1 MVVLDWNP
9 DREKLKQFGF
19 ISLGGFG
26 LIGTVLGLKL
36 GWFEAGNWLALSIVW
51 GIGVVSAILA
61 AINPGLL
68 KPLYLL
74 LTAISAVIGPVVAY
88 VIMSLIFFLIFFPI
102 GLVFRIMKRD
112 ELRLKLDRQAGTYWS
127 GKPPLQDGMRYF
139 RQY

>member
-26 LIGTVLGLKL
+26 VIGAVLGWKF
-36 GWFEAGNWLALSIVW
+36 GWFEEGQRLALFILW
-51 GIGVVSAILA
+51 GTGVISAILA
-61 AINPGLL
+61 ATKPELL

-74 LTAISAVIGPVVAY
+74 LTAISAVVGPVLAY
-88 VIMSLIFFLIFFPI
+88 VIMSLIFVLVFLPI
-102 GLVFRIMKRD
+102 GIAFKIMKRD
-112 ELRLKLDRQAGTYWS
+112 ELRLKMDKRAETYWNEKS
-127 GKPPLQDGMRYF
+127 PLQEAMRYF